1 MRGVRVL
8 LRDWRVDDDEPL
20 RAFLHPDRTW
30 HDTNGPYFGR
40 PAAEEMDAHRHRLMD
55 LAATPPAAL
64 PTPRQSP
71 AVESIALGRLVGTV
85 TWYWEDERTDWRRMG
100 VIVYDDDARGHG
112 LGREA
117 LSLWTSYL
125 FDSTDALRLDLA
137 TYSGNA
143 AMIAVARRLG
153 FIEEARLR
161 KARRW
166 AGGIDDSLVFGILRE
181 EWAGPT

>member
-1 MRGVRVL
+1 M
-8 LRDWRVDDDEPL
+8 
-20 RAFLHPDRTW
+20 
-30 HDTNGPYFGR
+30 
-40 PAAEEMDAHRHRLMD
+40 
-55 LAATPPAAL
+55 
-64 PTPRQSP
+64 
-71 AVESIALGRLVGTV
+71 
-85 TWYWEDERTDWRRMG
+85 
-100 VIVYDDDARGHG
+100 IVYDDDARGHG

-117 LSLWTSYL
+117 RSLWTSYL